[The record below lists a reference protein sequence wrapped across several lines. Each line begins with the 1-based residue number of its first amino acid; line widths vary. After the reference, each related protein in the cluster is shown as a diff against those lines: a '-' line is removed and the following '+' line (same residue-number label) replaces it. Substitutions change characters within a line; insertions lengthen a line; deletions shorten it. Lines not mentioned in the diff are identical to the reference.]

1 MDTAAVCYCR
11 DCRAFAYYLLS
22 VSFGPIRM
30 HVNRQSARGQPPANR
45 PLTFFAAA
53 VGYLAALVA
62 ARVTG
67 TYKINPFF
75 DVSPG
80 VPGVEPL
87 VLTPEQHRELMR
99 AV

>member
-1 MDTAAVCYCR
+1 
-11 DCRAFAYYLLS
+11 
-22 VSFGPIRM
+22 
-30 HVNRQSARGQPPANR
+30 
-45 PLTFFAAA
+45 LTFFAAA